1 MQYGKYSAEHH
12 QRCGSNTQQGPQP
25 QNVCVFVTGWERRD
39 KQGSPSEW
47 VTPKF
52 NLESSGGLSHI
63 QMTERTNRMCVKT
76 LSHTTVLEIEEKK
89 KGIASSVCQTPFE
102 TLPSLTHLI
111 FMTTSWSWE
120 CYFYS
125 HLEKRK
131 KRHRDHGTCRR
142 LQREC
147 WGARFLN
154 GSDLGPEP
162 PTLHCHPTLSLKRAW
177 TTGAGLKSLPMAAAQ
192 SALHSHSHKQKESA
206 TSVVPLLTNYAW
218 VWVSDERSLVP
229 M

>member
-1 MQYGKYSAEHH
+1 M
-12 QRCGSNTQQGPQP
+12 
-25 QNVCVFVTGWERRD
+25 CVFVTGWERRD

-52 NLESSGGLSHI
+52 NLESSGRLSYI

-76 LSHTTVLEIEEKK
+76 LKSHHSTRKEEK
-89 KGIASSVCQTPFE
+89 KGIASSVCQTPSE

-131 KRHRDHGTCRR
+131 KRHRDHGTCWR
-142 LQREC
+142 LQKEC

-154 GSDLGPEP
+154 GSDLGPEL
-162 PTLHCHPTLSLKRAW
+162 PTLHCHPILSLKRAW
-177 TTGAGLKSLPMAAAQ
+177 TTGAGLKSLSMAAAQ
-192 SALHSHSHKQKESA
+192 SALHTHSYKQKESA
-206 TSVVPLLTNYAW
+206 ISPVPLLTNYAW

>member
-1 MQYGKYSAEHH
+1 MES
-12 QRCGSNTQQGPQP
+12 TQQ
-25 QNVCVFVTGWERRD
+25 NIIKDVAVTHSRGHN
-39 KQGSPSEW
+39 P
-47 VTPKF
+47 
-52 NLESSGGLSHI
+52 
-63 QMTERTNRMCVKT
+63 RMCVYLWQAERGGTSREAHLNEWHLNLTWKAQEGLAIYRWQKGQT
-76 LSHTTVLEIEEKK
+76 ECVWKLWSHTTVLEIEEKK

-147 WGARFLN
+147 RGARFLN

>member
-25 QNVCVFVTGWERRD
+25 QNVYLWQAERGGTSREAHLNEWHLNLTWKAQEGLAIYRWQKGQTECVW
-39 KQGSPSEW
+39 KLW
-47 VTPKF
+47 
-52 NLESSGGLSHI
+52 
-63 QMTERTNRMCVKT
+63 
-76 LSHTTVLEIEEKK
+76 SHTTVLEIEEKK

-177 TTGAGLKSLPMAAAQ
+177 TTGAGLKSLPMPAAQ

-218 VWVSDERSLVP
+218 VWVSDVRSLVP